1 MNLYSN
7 PVAKAQQQKEK
18 RASRK
23 KTRNFFY
30 IYNMTVKHTLLA
42 AGLGLAFI
50 FTTGCAG
57 KKAEASKIEQEKAQI
72 QRDRNLNANV
82 DIMLDE

>member
-1 MNLYSN
+1 
-7 PVAKAQQQKEK
+7 
-18 RASRK
+18 
-23 KTRNFFY
+23 
-30 IYNMTVKHTLLA
+30 MTVKHTLLA

>member
-1 MNLYSN
+1 MIG
-7 PVAKAQQQKEK
+7 K
-18 RASRK
+18 
-23 KTRNFFY
+23 Y
-30 IYNMTVKHTLLA
+30 ILLA
-42 AGLGLAFI
+42 AGLVLAFT
-50 FTTGCAG
+50 FSGCAG